1 MKKMGFIFLAAVTL
15 SSCNFSTED
24 EKVNLETLTVPAN
37 IKIGEVND
45 KVVQIIK
52 DGKAGYLDKKGRE
65 ILKPEWDGTKFYKG
79 VDYISVVKDNIISV
93 FDINGK
99 KILDKKDVINIVPQE
114 KELFLI
120 INKDKKMGLESSTKE
135 ILPQEYDYIKNTG
148 DNQYIVSKINNAN
161 IKTGLVGVDS
171 RGPIKKILDIEYQG
185 ITKVSKDTFIV
196 KKDNKLSVIK
206 NIHEKSPIFLEMN
219 ETPIYYDS
227 EKVISEHNGV
237 HSLSFFT
244 QEGKASYENIRGF
257 LYDMAVVKEN
267 DKYGIIDEKGNI
279 LLKSEYEFLEIAAP
293 DLLVFKNNDKYG
305 YIDKKGKEVIPARYD
320 EVTSFFG
327 NRAMVIK
334 DDEIKVID
342 KRGQIVENINY
353 DVVSEIKDD
362 VIIGGIETGFG
373 AVDPKGNEIIKPIY
387 DDMTFWGDKY
397 IKGNIGEEID
407 ILDYKGNVLLKVLR
421 KDNPKFYENQVV
433 LGETIYFF

>member
-15 SSCNFSTED
+15 SSCNFS
-24 EKVNLETLTVPAN
+24 EKDKAADIETLTVPVN

-45 KVVQIIK
+45 RVVQITK
-52 DGKAGYLDKKGRE
+52 DGKAGYLDKKGEE
-65 ILKPEWDGTKFYKG
+65 ILKPEWDGTKYYSRFN
-79 VDYISVVKDNIISV
+79 YISALKDNSIAV
-93 FDINGK
+93 FDVNGK
-99 KILDKKDVINIVPQE
+99 KILEKKDVVNIVPQE

-135 ILPQEYDYIKNTG
+135 ILPQEYDYIKNIG
-148 DNQYIVSKINNAN
+148 DNQYVVSKVNNAN
-161 IKTGLVGVDS
+161 IKTGLIEVDS
-171 RGPIKKILDIEYQG
+171 RGPIKKVLDMEYQG
-185 ITKVSKDTFIV
+185 ITKTSKDTFIV
-196 KKDNKLSVIK
+196 KKDNKLSAIK
-206 NIHEKSPIFLEMN
+206 NVYEKNPIFFEIN
-219 ETPIYYDS
+219 EAPIYYDS

-257 LYDMAVVKEN
+257 LYKMAVVKEN
-267 DKYGIIDEKGNI
+267 DKYGIIDEKGNV
-279 LLKSEYEFLEIAAP
+279 LLKPEYEFLEIAAP

-305 YIDKKGKEVIPARYD
+305 YIDKKGKEVIPAQYD

-327 NRAMVIK
+327 NRAMAIK

-342 KRGQIVENINY
+342 KKGQIIEKAKY

-373 AVDPKGNEIIKPIY
+373 AVNSKSDEIIKPIY

-397 IKGNIGEEID
+397 IKGNMGEEID
-407 ILDYKGNVLLKVLR
+407 ILDYEGNVLLKVLR
-421 KDNPKFYENQVV
+421 KDNPKFYNNQVV

>member
-1 MKKMGFIFLAAVTL
+1 MGFIFLAAVTL
-15 SSCNFSTED
+15 SSCNFSIED
-24 EKVNLETLTVPAN
+24 EKANVETLSVPAS
-37 IKIGEVND
+37 IEIEEVND
-45 KVVQIIK
+45 KTIKIIK
-52 DGKAGYLDKKGRE
+52 DGKVGYLDKKGKE
-65 ILKPEWDGTKFYKG
+65 ILKPEWDGAIFYKG
-79 VDYISVVKDNIISV
+79 ADYISAAKDNSIAV

-99 KILDKKDVINIVPQE
+99 KILDRKDVINIVPQE

-135 ILPQEYDYIKNTG
+135 ILPQEYDYIKNIG
-148 DNQYIVSKINNAN
+148 DNQYIVSKIDNTNT
-161 IKTGLVGVDS
+161 KTGLVEVDS
-171 RGPIKKILDIEYQG
+171 RGPIKKILDMEYQG
-185 ITKVSKDTFIV
+185 ITKVSKDTFIL

-206 NIHEKSPIFLEMN
+206 NTHEENPIFFEMN
-219 ETPIYYDS
+219 EAPIYYDS

-244 QEGKASYENIRGF
+244 QKGKTSYENIRGF

-267 DKYGIIDEKGNI
+267 NKYGVIDEKGNTI
-279 LLKSEYEFLEIAAP
+279 LKPEYEFLDIAAP
-293 DLLVFKNNDKYG
+293 ELLVFKNNDKYG
-305 YIDKKGKEVIPARYD
+305 YIDKKGKEVIPAQYD

-327 NRAMVIK
+327 NRAMAIK

-342 KRGQIVENINY
+342 KKGQIIEKAKY

-362 VIIGGIETGFG
+362 VIIGGTETGFG
-373 AVDPKGNEIIKPIY
+373 AVNSKSDEIIKPIY

-397 IKGNIGEEID
+397 IKGNMGEEID
-407 ILDYKGNVLLKVLR
+407 ILDYEGNVLLKVLR
-421 KDNPKFYENQVV
+421 KDNPKFYNNQVV